1 MAFVHLHAHT
11 EYSIDGIAKIREMF
25 PYAWHNGMP
34 GLAIT
39 DHGTLSGVPE
49 FLSAAEQYPEVKP
62 VVGCEF
68 WITDHYDHT
77 LKDDKHGETFHLI
90 LLAKNLTGY
99 HNLVK
104 LCSIANCEGVYHGKP
119 RISHKL
125 FVFTRK
131 WLTHRAHQVPF
142 CARGLLKIIAV
153 SENAPGAHGNVPRVG
168 RDSTTRQRFH
178 GSAMFH
184 ASAEIPQHG
193 KDSTVQQSSTVPR
206 CSAPRPPSTAPAG
219 NLGGTVRAERS
230 LYQSSDEDCLRDL

>member
-77 LKDDKHGETFHLI
+77 LKDNKHRETFHLI

-104 LCSIANCEGVYHGKP
+104 LCSIANCEGVYHDKP

-131 WLTHRAHQVPF
+131 WLTHRAHQAPF
-142 CARGLLKIIAV
+142 CARGLLKIITV
-153 SENAPGAHGNVPRVG
+153 SENAPGAHGNVPRCREVPRVG
-168 RDSTTRQRFH
+168 RDSTARQC
-178 GSAMFH
+178 
-184 ASAEIPQHG
+184 
-193 KDSTVQQSSTVPR
+193 STVQQSSTVPR
-206 CSAPRPPSTAPAG
+206 GSAPRPPSTAPAG

>member
-77 LKDDKHGETFHLI
+77 LRDDKHRKTFHLI

-104 LCSIANCEGVYHGKP
+104 LCSIANCEGVYHGKL

-131 WLTHRAHQVPF
+131 WLTHRAHQAPF
-142 CARGLLKIIAV
+142 CARGLLKIITV
-153 SENAPGAHGNVPRVG
+153 SENAPGAHGNVPRCRDVPRVG
-168 RDSTTRQRFH
+168 RDST
-178 GSAMFH
+178 A
-184 ASAEIPQHG
+184 PQG
-193 KDSTVQQSSTVPR
+193 STVQQSSMVPR
-206 CSAPRPPSTAPAG
+206 CSAPCPPSTAPAG

>member
-1 MAFVHLHAHT
+1 MYTYTHT
-11 EYSIDGIAKIREMF
+11 RNTPSTELRRSGKCSHTHGITECPASPLLTTARYPASRNSF
-25 PYAWHNGMP
+25 RQQNN
-34 GLAIT
+34 T
-39 DHGTLSGVPE
+39 
-49 FLSAAEQYPEVKP
+49 PEVKP

-77 LKDDKHGETFHLI
+77 LKDDKHRETFHLI

-131 WLTHRAHQVPF
+131 WLTHRAHQAPF
-142 CARGLLKIIAV
+142 CARGLLKIITV

-178 GSAMFH
+178 
-184 ASAEIPQHG
+184 ASAEIPRHG
-193 KDSTVQQSSTVPR
+193 KDSTVQQSSTAPR

>member
-77 LKDDKHGETFHLI
+77 LRDDKHRETFHLI

-131 WLTHRAHQVPF
+131 WLTHRAHQAPF
-142 CARGLLKIIAV
+142 CARGLLKIITV
-153 SENAPGAHGNVPRVG
+153 SENAPGAHGNVPRCREVPRVG
-168 RDSTTRQRFH
+168 RDSTTPQ
-178 GSAMFH
+178 GS
-184 ASAEIPQHG
+184 
-193 KDSTVQQSSTVPR
+193 TRQQSSTVPR
-206 CSAPRPPSTAPAG
+206 GSAPRPPGTAPAG
-219 NLGGTVRAERS
+219 NLEGTVQAARS

>member
-77 LKDDKHGETFHLI
+77 LRDDKHRETFHLI

-104 LCSIANCEGVYHGKP
+104 LCSIANCEGVYHDKP

-131 WLTHRAHQVPF
+131 WLTHRAHQAPF

-153 SENAPGAHGNVPRVG
+153 SENAPGAHGNVPRCREVPRVG
-168 RDSTTRQRFH
+168 RDSTARQC
-178 GSAMFH
+178 
-184 ASAEIPQHG
+184 
-193 KDSTVQQSSTVPR
+193 STVQQSSTVPR
-206 CSAPRPPSTAPAG
+206 GSAPRPPSTAPAG

>member
-25 PYAWHNGMP
+25 PYAWHNVMP

-77 LKDDKHGETFHLI
+77 LRDDKHRETFHLI

-104 LCSIANCEGVYHGKP
+104 LCSIANCEGVYHDKP

-131 WLTHRAHQVPF
+131 WLTHRAHQAPF
-142 CARGLLKIIAV
+142 CARGLLKIITV
-153 SENAPGAHGNVPRVG
+153 SENAPGAHGNVPRC
-168 RDSTTRQRFH
+168 RD
-178 GSAMFH
+178 
-184 ASAEIPQHG
+184 
-193 KDSTVQQSSTVPR
+193 VPR
-206 CSAPRPPSTAPAG
+206 RARPARRQPAILGELYGQSVRSTSHLMRTACG
-219 NLGGTVRAERS
+219 ICKRTG
-230 LYQSSDEDCLRDL
+230 

>member
-1 MAFVHLHAHT
+1 MAFAHLHAHT

-104 LCSIANCEGVYHGKP
+104 LCSIANCEGVYHDKP

-131 WLTHRAHQVPF
+131 WLTHRAHQAPF
-142 CARGLLKIIAV
+142 CARGLLKIITV
-153 SENAPGAHGNVPRVG
+153 SENAPGAHGNVPRCREVPRVG
-168 RDSTTRQRFH
+168 RDST
-178 GSAMFH
+178 A
-184 ASAEIPQHG
+184 PQG
-193 KDSTVQQSSTVPR
+193 STVPR
-206 CSAPRPPSTAPAG
+206 GSAPRPPSTAPAG

-230 LYQSSDEDCLRDL
+230 LYQSSDDDCLRDL

>member
-77 LKDDKHGETFHLI
+77 LRDDKHRETFHLI
-90 LLAKNLTGY
+90 LLAKNLIGY

-131 WLTHRAHQVPF
+131 WLTHRAHQAPF
-142 CARGLLKIIAV
+142 CARGLLKIITV
-153 SENAPGAHGNVPRVG
+153 SENAPGAHGNVPRCREVPRVG

-178 GSAMFH
+178 GSAKFHGAAMFR
-184 ASAEIPQHG
+184 AAPAQHG
-193 KDSTVQQSSTVPR
+193 ASRQSW
-206 CSAPRPPSTAPAG
+206 G
-219 NLGGTVRAERS
+219 NFTGRAFA
-230 LYQSSDEDCLRDL
+230 LPVI

>member
-77 LKDDKHGETFHLI
+77 LRDDKHRETFHLI

-104 LCSIANCEGVYHGKP
+104 LCSIANCEGVYHDKP

-131 WLTHRAHQVPF
+131 WLTHRAHQAPF
-142 CARGLLKIIAV
+142 CARGLLKIITV
-153 SENAPGAHGNVPRVG
+153 SENAPGAHGNVPRCREVPRVG
-168 RDSTTRQRFH
+168 RDSTARQC
-178 GSAMFH
+178 
-184 ASAEIPQHG
+184 
-193 KDSTVQQSSTVPR
+193 STVQQSSTVPR
-206 CSAPRPPSTAPAG
+206 GSAPRPPSTAPAG

>member
-11 EYSIDGIAKIREMF
+11 EYSIDGMAKIREMF

-77 LKDDKHGETFHLI
+77 LKDDKHRETFHLI

-131 WLTHRAHQVPF
+131 WLTHR
-142 CARGLLKIIAV
+142 R
-153 SENAPGAHGNVPRVG
+153 
-168 RDSTTRQRFH
+168 RFH
-178 GSAMFH
+178 GCSPSLRARRAH
-184 ASAEIPQHG
+184 PARRQPAILRELYRRRVH
-193 KDSTVQQSSTVPR
+193 STSR
-206 CSAPRPPSTAPAG
+206 LMRTACG
-219 NLGGTVRAERS
+219 ICKRTG
-230 LYQSSDEDCLRDL
+230 